1 MTAEI
6 INLRQVRKAKEREEK
21 ERQASENRRKYGL
34 TKEERERIEA
44 ERALADQRMDGLK
57 RGEAL
62 DEASDDLDPGNVS

>member
-44 ERALADQRMDGLK
+44 ERALADKRMDGLK

-62 DEASDDLDPGNVS
+62 DDASDDLDPGNVS